1 MAAKAQPKAD
11 AEASNGVTRPNR
23 PRRSWDDAEV
33 PPLWIWL
40 VGSVTVVGIAFLI
53 IWKIGD
59 SMSESRV
66 AGPPPSAISAAAS
79 KNTD

>member
-1 MAAKAQPKAD
+1 MAGKTQAKTD
-11 AEASNGVTRPNR
+11 ATTVDVPTKPNR

-33 PPLWIWL
+33 PPLWVWL
-40 VGSVTVVGIAFLI
+40 AGSVAVVGIAFLI

-59 SMSESRV
+59 SMSEARV
-66 AGPPPSAISAAAS
+66 AAPPPSAISAAAS